1 MAKQLGTRPSELYDL
16 EDPLTAYCF
25 DNAVQLFGISL
36 ENKLAEIDNK
46 ASSSNKKGAG
56 KAAQRKKT
64 MELQKWLYSDSPE
77 GAPAGQFRD
86 PAQMK
91 L

>member
-1 MAKQLGTRPSELYDL
+1 MGIRPSDLYDI

-36 ENKLAEIDNK
+36 ENALSEIDSK
-46 ASSSNKKGAG
+46 ANSSNKKGAG
-56 KAAQRKKT
+56 KTAQRKKK

-86 PAQMK
+86 PAQMR